1 MRFLHYSADQ
11 ADGSGAVEEHEKPVQ
26 LHPQDLPPAERIIKR
41 LTSYDPRVPG
51 PVLQSSA
58 NRPPPVPSAAV
69 AGLTEPDL
77 EPLPHLQALSDL
89 AESFGNN
96 HRAYGSLNCAHAEL
110 CHRLWGEVN

>member
-1 MRFLHYSADQ
+1 MEPSRSTRSPYS
-11 ADGSGAVEEHEKPVQ
+11 ST
-26 LHPQDLPPAERIIKR
+26 PQDLPPAERIIKR

-51 PVLQSSA
+51 PVLRSSA

-77 EPLPHLQALSDL
+77 EPLLAPHLQALSDL

-110 CHRLWGEVN
+110 CPRLWGEVN

>member
-1 MRFLHYSADQ
+1 MDPSRNTRSPYS
-11 ADGSGAVEEHEKPVQ
+11 ST
-26 LHPQDLPPAERIIKR
+26 PQDLPPAERIIKR

-77 EPLPHLQALSDL
+77 EPLLAPHLQALSDL
-89 AESFGNN
+89 AESIGNN

-110 CHRLWGEVN
+110 CPRLWGEVN